1 MTDVES
7 TPRRDTLLVID
18 ASHSKSVAMTAA
30 VQSYVSE
37 GSIHLPQNRFVR
49 ATARPLPV
57 LLDKVNVNYLTSR
70 SLRVGIR

>member
-1 MTDVES
+1 
-7 TPRRDTLLVID
+7 
-18 ASHSKSVAMTAA
+18 MTAA

-37 GSIHLPQNRFVR
+37 GSTHFVQNRFVR